1 MGKIFITKKIS
12 DPFLNNVSLL
22 LPFDGSFNDAS
33 NNNFTVTT
41 NGNVQISSAQ
51 SKFGGSS
58 ALFDGNGDYLQLAD
72 NNAFELGN
80 SDFTIECWFNLSSNK
95 GYQSI
100 VNKSYNTSD
109 QYGWILYFETNST
122 LSFLAGNGSWSV
134 ILWTSIV
141 PTTNTWHH
149 VAVTRSGNS
158 WKMFYNGN
166 EVVSTTNSINL
177 NTGTLPLYIGR
188 YPYFPSFNSSQDFH
202 GYIDDLR
209 ITKGVARYTSNF
221 TPPGPLFNIGKLN
234 ISNPVFPIANLL
246 AFWRLEGLT
255 DSSGNGYT
263 LTNNGN
269 VQFVAGKIGNS
280 ALGNGENYLTAP
292 VALNL
297 SNQPYTFSFWIN
309 LESFNGNG
317 AIVLIGKY
325 PGFSL
330 SVQGPDLLRLDDFTQ
345 SASYVS
351 VGAVPLNTWTH
362 LCVTKDASQNVQ
374 AYFNGQL
381 DAGTGT
387 TNTSNIANFTL
398 FSAFTF
404 HNYAGRLDALGV
416 WSRVLT
422 INEIKTLYNNG
433 AGLEPFRNGKLN
445 ISNQPFPMAN
455 LLAFWGF
462 NGNNADASVG
472 DPSYF
477 LTGAGSITYS
487 AGKIGGSINLPQ
499 GSRVRIDENLWDAVA
514 SPTSYSVAFWV
525 KKNSVSSGGAGAVI
539 AGTIFGPMNFFFTYG
554 YTGEFEES
562 IRYSQVTG
570 NVSYIDII
578 APFEVVLGEWVHLAS
593 TYNLNDST
601 VKFYINGTLVGTQT
615 GITPPTSVQH
625 YSWNGFAINGST
637 IGTDSAEYG
646 GNHSYDGFGLW
657 SRALTSTEVNALY
670 NNGAGVE
677 P

>member
-1 MGKIFITKKIS
+1 MGKIFITKKIF
-12 DPFLNNVSLL
+12 DLNNVSLL
-22 LPFDGSFNDAS
+22 LPFDNNFQDFSS
-33 NNNFTVTT
+33 NNFAVTA
-41 NGNVQISSAQ
+41 NGNVQISNAQ
-51 SKFGGSS
+51 SKFGGGS
-58 ALFDGNGDYLQLAD
+58 ALFDGSGDYIEATVG
-72 NNAFELGN
+72 AGEFG
-80 SDFTIECWFNLSSNK
+80 SGDFTIECWINANTTTSVDTVISKGILSTVDDRGWTLEWSGGRLAFF
-95 GYQSI
+95 GYGEYSTGI
-100 VNKSYNTSD
+100 V
-109 QYGWILYFETNST
+109 ITN
-122 LSFLAGNGSWSV
+122 NV
-134 ILWTSIV
+134 
-141 PTTNTWHH
+141 
-149 VAVTRSGNS
+149 
-158 WKMFYNGN
+158 
-166 EVVSTTNSINL
+166 L
-177 NTGTLPLYIGR
+177 NTGTWYHIAVVKQGSTFKMFLDGVQQTNHYGNPTTGTLNAGGQLFVGTGFFDLVNR
-188 YPYFPSFNSSQDFH
+188 SFH

-234 ISNPVFPIANLL
+234 ISKTVFPMTNLL

-387 TNTSNIANFTL
+387 TNTDNIANFTL
-398 FSAFTF
+398 FSAFTY

-445 ISNQPFPMAN
+445 ISKPVFPMAN
-455 LLAFWGF
+455 LLAFWKLNNTSDSSGNGYTLTN
-462 NGNNADASVG
+462 NGNVQ
-472 DPSYF
+472 F
-477 LTGAGSITYS
+477 S
-487 AGKIGGSINLPQ
+487 AGKIGNCAVTDGSNYLSVPNFTINGSFSLSFWMKVTAGYGNYNIGVNQYPGLIVYPQ
-499 GSRVRIDENLWDAVA
+499 APFDGSVNFGDFATWAVTSAPGVIQSDIFHHYCLVTNNTSTTLYIDGV
-514 SPTSYSVAFWV
+514 
-525 KKNSVSSGGAGAVI
+525 SVSSSNVNLCSMANPQRVFG
-539 AGTIFGPMNFFFTYG
+539 IFGN
-554 YTGEFEES
+554 
-562 IRYSQVTG
+562 
-570 NVSYIDII
+570 NVD
-578 APFEVVLGEWVHLAS
+578 
-593 TYNLNDST
+593 
-601 VKFYINGTLVGTQT
+601 GT
-615 GITPPTSVQH
+615 
-625 YSWNGFAINGST
+625 
-637 IGTDSAEYG
+637 YG
-646 GNHSYDGFGLW
+646 GNSKGSMDALGLW
-657 SRALTSTEVNALY
+657 SRALTINEVKTLY
-670 NNGAGVE
+670 NNGEGLE